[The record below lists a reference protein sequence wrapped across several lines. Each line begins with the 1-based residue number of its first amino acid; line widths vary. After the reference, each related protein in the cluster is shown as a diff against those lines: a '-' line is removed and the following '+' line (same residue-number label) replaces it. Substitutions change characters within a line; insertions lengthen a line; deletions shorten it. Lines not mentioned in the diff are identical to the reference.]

1 LGNEHVPRTSKLV
14 ACSIVPS
21 IAMQQ
26 SIFTFLV
33 IDRAGLGV
41 NINTWGSYYHDNFSI
56 YDGVTLMMSG
66 GLIFLILG
74 IYAEIV
80 IPKTYGK

>member
-1 LGNEHVPRTSKLV
+1 
-14 ACSIVPS
+14 
-21 IAMQQ
+21 MQQ